1 MEIDYPQNVADMS
14 QETPM
19 ARIKTPLSEVFED
32 KEMDVKCTE
41 PIELIRKAKVSKRKQ
56 RKAKKIA
63 LAQNPRPQ
71 QNQQS
76 SSLSKVQ
83 KFLTYIS
90 QEYEKGTIKI
100 YPSAIENLQNHFA
113 KSLTTNP
120 IPASQSD
127 SDEETTQDLEKPKKK
142 KPENY
147 LKDIRVKQMCA
158 RFDLKAEREEPDT
171 MPESFKVDPEIK
183 KYWSQRYRLFSKWNE
198 GIRMD
203 KESWFSVT
211 PEKIAEHI
219 AERCRCELIVDGFC
233 GVGGNAIQFAFTC
246 ERVIAIDI
254 DPEKI
259 EMAKHNA
266 AIYGVEDRIEFIV
279 GDYFKIIPSLRPDV
293 VFLSPPWG
301 GPAYLDQ
308 DIFDLKDMGGMDG
321 LEIYRVAK
329 ERTDNI
335 AYFVPRNTDSAQLAW
350 LAGEDQQVEV
360 EQNMLNYK
368 TKTITAY
375 FGNLINQHEEKHK
388 GPKVKKNAPAKKE
401 PESLPNDIEIQ
412 LHTFDEPVNMDV
424 FDEF

>member
-1 MEIDYPQNVADMS
+1 MEVDFPENEAN
-14 QETPM
+14 EPM
-19 ARIKTPLSEVFED
+19 AARIETSSKLSEIFED
-32 KEMDVKCTE
+32 KEMDLKCTE
-41 PIELIRKAKVSKRKQ
+41 PIQLIRKAKISKRKK

-63 LAQNPRPQ
+63 LAQNQKPE
-71 QNQQS
+71 QNQQG

-120 IPASQSD
+120 VPAKQLD
-127 SDEETTQDLEKPKKK
+127 SDDETSQEHEVEKPKKK
-142 KPENY
+142 TENY

-158 RFDLKAEREEPDT
+158 RFDLKAEREEPDA

-308 DIFDLKDMGGMDG
+308 DIFDLEDMGGMDG

-350 LAGEDQQVEV
+350 LAGEDQKVEV

-375 FGNLINQHEEKHK
+375 FGNLINEHEERHK
-388 GPKVKKNAPAKKE
+388 GPKVKKNE
-401 PESLPNDIEIQ
+401 PEKEENDFDIQ
-412 LHTFDEPVNMDV
+412 LDTFDEPVNMDV